1 MPTRLRKTRKL
12 RGGRHMGWGQVGQ
25 HRASGHKGGLGRSGH
40 LKHLW
45 STVIKEDPDHF
56 GHKSTHRPASVSI
69 ITKKWASVRDL
80 DDLFTK
86 FGKQQENKKL
96 LDLGILGFN
105 KLLGGGQQVPKPKR
119 KIPLQTK
126 LLWCGA
132 CVTIYMVMGQTP
144 LFGATTPEF
153 DFLAFARVIF
163 ASQQGSLVELGI
175 GPIVTAGLLMQLLR
189 GSDIL
194 KFDFKRPEERG
205 IFQTATKMLTYFVI
219 IIESAVYAWAVYGP
233 NITDPTILGVIIG
246 QLMGASIIV
255 MFMDELI
262 QKGWGIGSGISL
274 FIACGVAQQILW
286 SLFSP
291 LAAGDGG
298 SIGVFPF
305 IIQWFQMGMGDFS
318 DIFFRSNQLPSI
330 FGLLLTAGVL
340 LILVYTQGMKVEI
353 PIVSTKYRG
362 FAATYPIKLMYVSNI
377 PVILASALTANA
389 VFMGQMLW
397 SQLNPRNAS
406 PFFNIL
412 GQFDPTSP
420 STPIGGIVYYITPPR
435 GLDLVALDPM
445 RGVLYVLFMIGIVVI
460 FGKLW
465 VELGGLSSKKA
476 AQNLL
481 DADVVIPG
489 FRRSNKP
496 VEMLLNKY
504 IPSVTIL
511 GSVIL
516 GLIAGVSDILGVFGS
531 GIGVLL
537 TVDILIN
544 YYNQLVREKV
554 EVVMPRLGAWL
565 GR

>member
-1 MPTRLRKTRKL
+1 MAEGNLTNYIR
-12 RGGRHMGWGQVGQ
+12 
-25 HRASGHKGGLGRSGH
+25 RAVAKAEPY
-40 LKHLW
+40 
-45 STVIKEDPDHF
+45 IP
-56 GHKSTHRPASVSI
+56 
-69 ITKKWASVRDL
+69 
-80 DDLFTK
+80 
-86 FGKQQENKKL
+86 
-96 LDLGILGFN
+96 
-105 KLLGGGQQVPKPKR
+105 QVPKPKR
-119 KIPLQTK
+119 KQPLQRK

-132 CVTIYMVMGQTP
+132 CVVIYMVMGQTP
-144 LFGATTPEF
+144 LFGATAPEF

-194 KFDFKRPEERG
+194 KFDFKNPAERG
-205 IFQTATKMLTYFVI
+205 VFQTATKLLTYFVI
-219 IIESAVYAWAVYGP
+219 IIEGSVYGIAVYGA
-233 NITDPTILGVIIG
+233 NISDPTVMGILIG
-246 QLMGASIIV
+246 QLIAASIFV

-262 QKGWGIGSGISL
+262 QKGWGLGSGISL

-291 LAAGDGG
+291 LPAGDGG
-298 SIGVFPF
+298 AVG
-305 IIQWFQMGMGDFS
+305 IIPYMFQLGFLDASTGMLGSNLGDA
-318 DIFFRSNQLPSI
+318 IFRSNSLPSI
-330 FGLLLTAGVL
+330 FGLVITAVIL

-362 FAATYPIKLMYVSNI
+362 FSATYPIKLMYVSNI

-397 SQLNPRNAS
+397 AQLNPRNAS
-406 PFFNIL
+406 PLFNIL
-412 GQFDPTSP
+412 AQFDPTSP
-420 STPIGGIVYYITPPR
+420 SSPIGGIVYYITPPR
-435 GLDLVALDPM
+435 GLDLLALDPM
-445 RGVLYVLFMIGIVVI
+445 RGVLYVLFMIGIVVV

-465 VELGGLSSKKA
+465 VELGGLSPKKA

-489 FRRSNKP
+489 FRRSNAP

-511 GSVIL
+511 GSIIL
-516 GLIAGVSDILGVFGS
+516 GVIAGVSDILGVFGS
-531 GIGVLL
+531 GIGILL

-554 EVVMPRLGAWL
+554 ELVMPRLGAWL

>member
-1 MPTRLRKTRKL
+1 
-12 RGGRHMGWGQVGQ
+12 
-25 HRASGHKGGLGRSGH
+25 
-40 LKHLW
+40 
-45 STVIKEDPDHF
+45 
-56 GHKSTHRPASVSI
+56 
-69 ITKKWASVRDL
+69 
-80 DDLFTK
+80 
-86 FGKQQENKKL
+86 
-96 LDLGILGFN
+96 
-105 KLLGGGQQVPKPKR
+105 
-119 KIPLQTK
+119 
-126 LLWCGA
+126 
-132 CVTIYMVMGQTP
+132 
-144 LFGATTPEF
+144 
-153 DFLAFARVIF
+153 
-163 ASQQGSLVELGI
+163 
-175 GPIVTAGLLMQLLR
+175 
-189 GSDIL
+189 
-194 KFDFKRPEERG
+194 
-205 IFQTATKMLTYFVI
+205 MLTYFVI
-219 IIESAVYAWAVYGP
+219 VIEATVYGIAVYGP
-233 NITDPTILGVIIG
+233 NITEPSVLAILIG
-246 QLMGASIIV
+246 QLMAASIFV
-255 MFMDELI
+255 VFMDELI
-262 QKGWGIGSGISL
+262 QKGWGLGSGISL
-274 FIACGVAQQILW
+274 FIAAGVSQQILW

-291 LAAGDGG
+291 LPAGDGG
-298 SIGVFPF
+298 SIGIVPF
-305 IIQWFQMGMGDFS
+305 IIQNLQTGFVFADV
-318 DIFFRSNQLPSI
+318 FFRSNQLPSI
-330 FGLLLTAGVL
+330 FGLLLTVGVL

-397 SQLNPRNAS
+397 SQVNPRNAS

-412 GQFDPTSP
+412 AQFDPTSP
-420 STPIGGIVYYITPPR
+420 STPIGGIIYYMTPPR
-435 GLDLVALDPM
+435 GLDLLALDPM
-445 RGVLYVLFMIGIVVI
+445 RGVLYVLFMIGIVVV

-531 GIGVLL
+531 GIGILL

-554 EVVMPRLGAWL
+554 ETVMPRLGAWL

>member
-1 MPTRLRKTRKL
+1 MAEGSLTDYIRKIVAKAEPYL
-12 RGGRHMGWGQVGQ
+12 
-25 HRASGHKGGLGRSGH
+25 
-40 LKHLW
+40 
-45 STVIKEDPDHF
+45 P
-56 GHKSTHRPASVSI
+56 
-69 ITKKWASVRDL
+69 
-80 DDLFTK
+80 
-86 FGKQQENKKL
+86 
-96 LDLGILGFN
+96 
-105 KLLGGGQQVPKPKR
+105 QVPKPKR
-119 KIPLQTK
+119 KISLQTK

-194 KFDFKRPEERG
+194 KFDFKKPEERG

-219 IIESAVYAWAVYGP
+219 IIEGAVYAWAVYGP
-233 NITDPTILGVIIG
+233 NIQDPTILGVIIG
-246 QLMGASIIV
+246 QLIGASIIV

-262 QKGWGIGSGISL
+262 QKGWGLGSGISL

-298 SIGVFPF
+298 MIGIFPF
-305 IIQWFQMGMGDFS
+305 IIQQAQLGMLFEWTGFMDV
-318 DIFFRSNQLPSI
+318 FFRSNQLPSI
-330 FGLLLTAGVL
+330 FGLLLTIGML

-531 GIGVLL
+531 GIGLLL

>member
-1 MPTRLRKTRKL
+1 MAEGSLTDYIRKIVAKAEPYL
-12 RGGRHMGWGQVGQ
+12 
-25 HRASGHKGGLGRSGH
+25 
-40 LKHLW
+40 
-45 STVIKEDPDHF
+45 P
-56 GHKSTHRPASVSI
+56 
-69 ITKKWASVRDL
+69 
-80 DDLFTK
+80 
-86 FGKQQENKKL
+86 
-96 LDLGILGFN
+96 
-105 KLLGGGQQVPKPKR
+105 QVPKPKR
-119 KIPLQTK
+119 KISLQTK

-194 KFDFKRPEERG
+194 KFDFKKPEERG

-219 IIESAVYAWAVYGP
+219 IIEGAVYAWAVYGP
-233 NITDPTILGVIIG
+233 NINDPTILGVIIG
-246 QLMGASIIV
+246 QLIGASIIV

-262 QKGWGIGSGISL
+262 QKGWGLGSGISL

-298 SIGVFPF
+298 MIGIFPF
-305 IIQWFQMGMGDFS
+305 IIQQAQLGMLFEWSGFMDV
-318 DIFFRSNQLPSI
+318 FFRSNQLPSI
-330 FGLLLTAGVL
+330 FILLLTISIL

-531 GIGVLL
+531 GIGLLL

>member
-1 MPTRLRKTRKL
+1 MATLTDTIRRIVAKAEPYL
-12 RGGRHMGWGQVGQ
+12 
-25 HRASGHKGGLGRSGH
+25 
-40 LKHLW
+40 
-45 STVIKEDPDHF
+45 P
-56 GHKSTHRPASVSI
+56 
-69 ITKKWASVRDL
+69 
-80 DDLFTK
+80 
-86 FGKQQENKKL
+86 
-96 LDLGILGFN
+96 
-105 KLLGGGQQVPKPKR
+105 QVPKPKR
-119 KIPLQTK
+119 KISLQTK

-219 IIESAVYAWAVYGP
+219 IIEGAVYAWAVYGP
-233 NITDPTILGVIIG
+233 NINDPTILGVIIG
-246 QLMGASIIV
+246 QLIGASIIV

-262 QKGWGIGSGISL
+262 QKGWGLGSGISL

-298 SIGVFPF
+298 MIGIFPF
-305 IIQWFQMGMGDFS
+305 IVQQAQLGMLFEWTGFMDV
-318 DIFFRSNQLPSI
+318 FFRSNQLPSI
-330 FGLLLTAGVL
+330 FVLLLTIAIL

-531 GIGVLL
+531 GIGLLL